1 MAYKIKWSPQS
12 SDDLVQIAEFISR
25 DSMNYARIVVENILE
40 STGMLSEFPYSGRIV
55 PELGKKTIR
64 ELLIYSYRL
73 IYQVR
78 EDTILIVAVLHGKR
92 LLDIDDRI

>member
-12 SDDLVQIAEFISR
+12 SDDVVQIAEFISR
-25 DSMNYARIVVENILE
+25 DSMNYARIVVEKILE
-40 STGMLSEFPYSGRIV
+40 STRNLSEFPYSGRIA
-55 PELGKKTIR
+55 PELGIKTIR
-64 ELLIYSYRL
+64 ELLIYGFRL

-78 EDTILIVAVLHGKR
+78 EDTILIVAVIHSRR

>member
-25 DSMNYARIVVENILE
+25 DSMNYARTVVEKILE
-40 STGMLSEFPYSGRIV
+40 STTMLSEFPYSGRTV
-55 PELGKKTIR
+55 PEVGKKTIR
-64 ELLIYSYRL
+64 ELLIYSFRL

-78 EDTILIVAVLHGKR
+78 EDTILIVAVIHGKR

>member
-40 STGMLSEFPYSGRIV
+40 STGMLSKFPYSGRIV
-55 PELGKKTIR
+55 PELGIKTIR

>member
-40 STGMLSEFPYSGRIV
+40 STGMLSEFHYSGRIV
-55 PELGKKTIR
+55 PELGIKTIR

>member
-12 SDDLVQIAEFISR
+12 SDDLFQIAEFISR
-25 DSMNYARIVVENILE
+25 DSMNYAGIVVENILE

-55 PELGKKTIR
+55 PELGIKTIR

-78 EDTILIVAVLHGKR
+78 EDAILVVAVIHSKR

>member
-55 PELGKKTIR
+55 PELGKITIR
-64 ELLIYSYRL
+64 EFLIYS
-73 IYQVR
+73 
-78 EDTILIVAVLHGKR
+78 
-92 LLDIDDRI
+92 